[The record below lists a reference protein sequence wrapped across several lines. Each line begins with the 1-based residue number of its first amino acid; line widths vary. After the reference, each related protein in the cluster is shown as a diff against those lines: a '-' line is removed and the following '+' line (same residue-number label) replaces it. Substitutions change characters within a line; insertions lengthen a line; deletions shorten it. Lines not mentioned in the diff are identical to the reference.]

1 MKSTGLTARIKFLLA
16 MAGLGG
22 LLYGVDFGVIAT
34 AEPYLKALGIYSD
47 GQIGLIVGAVL
58 LGGILSSLSA
68 GVLCEWFGR
77 KKMIVASAAMFL
89 AAIPVVCLTLNDF
102 GPLFAGRV
110 LQGMSAGY
118 MSVVMPMYLTETLPS
133 DIRGR
138 GTGIFQ
144 FFLGLGLVV
153 AAAAGYLVAGTATI
167 PGVVVDLVF
176 ALLVFGLVRLVVKR
190 FVAGCLGGLANALLG
205 AVVGL
210 AVACAGTGLLA
221 GVGTSWTDA
230 EGKNPFAENSVLI
243 RHVAGW
249 TGGHAPA
256 RQAVR

>member
-1 MKSTGLTARIKFLLA
+1 MADAFTTLDWVLVVLSIASTVLGLFLGF
-16 MAGLGG
+16 AGQ
-22 LLYGVDFGVIAT
+22 IAT
-34 AEPYLKALGIYSD
+34 VAGF
-47 GQIGLIVGAVL
+47 GA
-58 LGGILSSLSA
+58 
-68 GVLCEWFGR
+68 
-77 KKMIVASAAMFL
+77 
-89 AAIPVVCLTLNDF
+89 
-102 GPLFAGRV
+102 
-110 LQGMSAGY
+110 
-118 MSVVMPMYLTETLPS
+118 
-133 DIRGR
+133 
-138 GTGIFQ
+138 
-144 FFLGLGLVV
+144 
-153 AAAAGYLVAGTATI
+153 AAAAGYFLFGTALECAMLAGFSAGTATI

-249 TGGHAPA
+249 TRGHAPA